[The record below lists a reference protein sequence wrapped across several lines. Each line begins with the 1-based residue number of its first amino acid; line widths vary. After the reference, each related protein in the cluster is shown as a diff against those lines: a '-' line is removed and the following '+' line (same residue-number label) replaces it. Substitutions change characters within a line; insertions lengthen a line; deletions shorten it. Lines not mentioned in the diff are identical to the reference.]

1 MDKLVDK
8 VDSTASEVTKKDTID
23 EEVLKVTNTGAQV
36 IVTENLTKEQQD
48 KLVDQFNK
56 DPNVE
61 YAEPD
66 TLSRQVT
73 LILIF

>member
-23 EEVLKVTNTGAQV
+23 EEVLKLTNTGAQV